1 MSVMEELKQLAV
13 KQMRAAADLYAICE
27 NAEKELVG
35 DELHDKLCLRSIR
48 DYRYDLLEKKYEL
61 TASQEEKDLWDNVLE
76 QLD

>member
-13 KQMRAAADLYAICE
+13 KQMRAAAKLYETCE
-27 NAEKELVG
+27 NIEKEMVG
-35 DELHDKLCLRSIR
+35 DELHDKLCLRAVR
-48 DYRYDLLEKKYEL
+48 NFRYDMLKKLYGL